1 MAMILAMSEGN
12 PQAGEQASIRIEGS
26 DTWLPALV
34 PVHAPRGS
42 RTPTTSAVPVVGC
55 FVHNSFVLSWAD
67 MRCRS
72 TTGASFPAECD
83 GADQRNV
90 AVQDTA
96 SAISFV
102 ESLTQEGRRK
112 LHGGGGGGCH
122 PAGSYLTLEDGK
134 SIAIEHA
141 AVGTLVKAEI
151 GFQPILGFLHA
162 EEDLV
167 APYLRFT
174 TPSAS
179 MAISSRHHAFVNG
192 TETDPS
198 FIELGDLLHTS
209 QGLEPVTRIET
220 LEARGAYHILV
231 KGGSYYVD
239 GILAS
244 DYYEAV
250 SREIWP
256 RVRDYVEARHSL
268 GIPVIPKGRGVF
280 PRHDW
285 VSGLL
290 VRAGVPLWARK
301 TVLSPLIVASSIL
314 TELANVAVER
324 FPTWL
329 STVVAVTVAAKL
341 GYKLH

>member
-1 MAMILAMSEGN
+1 M
-12 PQAGEQASIRIEGS
+12 
-26 DTWLPALV
+26 
-34 PVHAPRGS
+34 
-42 RTPTTSAVPVVGC
+42 
-55 FVHNSFVLSWAD
+55 
-67 MRCRS
+67 
-72 TTGASFPAECD
+72 
-83 GADQRNV
+83 
-90 AVQDTA
+90 
-96 SAISFV
+96 
-102 ESLTQEGRRK
+102 
-112 LHGGGGGGCH
+112 
-122 PAGSYLTLEDGK
+122 
-134 SIAIEHA
+134 
-141 AVGTLVKAEI
+141 
-151 GFQPILGFLHA
+151 
-162 EEDLV
+162 
-167 APYLRFT
+167 
-174 TPSAS
+174 
-179 MAISSRHHAFVNG
+179 
-192 TETDPS
+192 
-198 FIELGDLLHTS
+198 
-209 QGLEPVTRIET
+209 TRIET

>member
-1 MAMILAMSEGN
+1 MLCSDKCPYAKNSYC
-12 PQAGEQASIRIEGS
+12 QDGS
-26 DTWLPALV
+26 DGAI
-34 PVHAPRGS
+34 
-42 RTPTTSAVPVVGC
+42 
-55 FVHNSFVLSWAD
+55 
-67 MRCRS
+67 
-72 TTGASFPAECD
+72 GASCAYGTDCTDCGP
-83 GADQRNV
+83 RYM
-90 AVQDTA
+90 
-96 SAISFV
+96 SPPPSPPPLPPPPPP
-102 ESLTQEGRRK
+102 SSPSPPPPPPSPSPPPPSPR
-112 LHGGGGGGCH
+112 GGGGGGCH

-198 FIELGDLLHTS
+198 FIELGDLLHTP